1 MPSKLFSMKKPITS
15 VATILLLSFSPLPP
29 VAAQSCEELLKTPV
43 NFSNADGSGRLQEHL
58 ALFIQCSGLD
68 SIDVALLTTGPPLE
82 TFLVWAAAPDRN
94 PTYGDW
100 LQEMLRFKKTPEY
113 VRMRDLTEKTHRMLQ
128 KKATPA
134 EWPQDSALLVEIGLP
149 EQAVLALRE
158 AVFKTPPG
166 TRTYYEISQTPKPGK
181 KKPDE
186 NTLSPEQQGF
196 IRNDTLDYTEAL
208 ALARQSGKLL
218 LVYFTGYGAAGA
230 AFMEKE
236 VLADEVIYSFLN
248 RHFVMVALYVDDR
261 KPLPPDQQ
269 YTSAS
274 GHPVRNVGSKN
285 TDFQISRFRSANQP
299 MFYILNADEKTLAQQ
314 QYTRDRAVFLQ
325 FLKNGVK
332 AAGQ

>member
-1 MPSKLFSMKKPITS
+1 MNYAMKKQLKTS
-15 VATILLLSFSPLPP
+15 ACAVLLSFLTPGFGI
-29 VAAQSCEELLKTPV
+29 AQSCEELLKTPV
-43 NFSNADGSGRLQEHL
+43 DFSKADGSGRLQEHL
-58 ALFIQCSGLD
+58 ALFFQCSGLD

-166 TRTYYEISQTPKPGK
+166 TLTYYEISQKPAAK
-181 KKPDE
+181 KTKPSE
-186 NTLSPEQQGF
+186 NTLTPEQQHF

-230 AFMEKE
+230 AFMEKD

-261 KPLPPDQQ
+261 KPLSPDQQ
-269 YTSAS
+269 YTSVS
-274 GHPVRNVGSKN
+274 GYQVRNVGSKN

-299 MFYILNADEKTLAQQ
+299 MFYILNADEKTLAEQ